1 MCCGNSRG
9 SSVRGVP
16 AMQGPRTTP
25 SVARPAGLTF
35 EYVGRTALAVS
46 GPVTGRQYRFDRPGA
61 RLEVDPRDSASVGA
75 IPVLKRVMASAA
87 RG

>member
-9 SSVRGVP
+9 RGVP
-16 AMQGPRTTP
+16 SVQGPRTLP
-25 SVARPAGLTF
+25 ALARPAGLTF
-35 EYVGRTALAVS
+35 EYVGRTALAVA
-46 GPVTGRQYRFDRPGA
+46 GPATGRQYRFDRPGA

-75 IPVLKRVMASAA
+75 IPVLRRVTASAA